1 MKYYGKKSLSSMLN
15 ITLSMI
21 LFFGV
26 ILTGLTYYK
35 TFSEDNM
42 KNIDGIILFII
53 LTIGVICTF
62 TIIIELKRVIKTL
75 VLENPF
81 ILENVKSLR
90 RITFSCFTISGC
102 YLINFLIGIGKND
115 YSIIYIDTKGVHTDA
130 EIFIFLLA
138 GCFVGILSKVFQQAV
153 KYKKDND
160 LTI

>member
-15 ITLSMI
+15 IILSMI

-26 ILTGLTYYK
+26 ILTGLIYYK
-35 TFSEDNM
+35 TFSEKNM
-42 KNIDGIILFII
+42 RNVDGIILII
-53 LTIGVICTF
+53 LLTIGVICTF
-62 TIIIELKRVIKTL
+62 TVIIELKRVIKTL

-81 ILENVKSLR
+81 TWKNVKSLR
-90 RITFSCFTISGC
+90 RITFSCFIIAGC
-102 YLINFLIGIGKND
+102 YLINFLLNMGKTD

-153 KYKKDND
+153 KYKEDND

>member
-1 MKYYGKKSLSSMLN
+1 MLS
-15 ITLSMI
+15 IILSII

-35 TFSEDNM
+35 TFSENSV
-42 KNIDGIILFII
+42 KNFEGIILISL

-62 TIIIELKRVIKTL
+62 TVIIELKRVIKTL

-81 ILENVKSLR
+81 TWKNIKSLR
-90 RITFSCFTISGC
+90 RITLSCFIIAGC
-102 YLINFLIGIGKND
+102 YLINFLVNVGKD
-115 YSIIYIDTKGVHTDA
+115 SYSIIYIDTKGIHTDA

-138 GCFVGILSKVFQQAV
+138 GCFVGILSKVFEQAV

>member
-15 ITLSMI
+15 IILSMI

-35 TFSEDNM
+35 TFSENNM
-42 KNIDGIILFII
+42 KNVDGIILII
-53 LTIGVICTF
+53 LLTIGVICTF
-62 TIIIELKRVIKTL
+62 KIVIELKRVIKTL

-81 ILENVKSLR
+81 TWKNVKSLR
-90 RITFSCFTISGC
+90 SITFSSFIIAGC
-102 YLINFLIGIGKND
+102 YLINFFVNMGKVGYN
-115 YSIIYIDTKGVHTDA
+115 IIYLDTKGVHTDA

-138 GCFVGILSKVFQQAV
+138 GCFVGILSKVFEQAV
-153 KYKKDND
+153 KYKEDND

>member
-15 ITLSMI
+15 IILSMI

-26 ILTGLTYYK
+26 ILTGVTYYK
-35 TFSEDNM
+35 TFSLDN
-42 KNIDGIILFII
+42 IRSVDGIILFLL

-81 ILENVKSLR
+81 TLKNVKSLR
-90 RITFSCFTISGC
+90 RITSSCFIIAGC

-138 GCFVGILSKVFQQAV
+138 GCFVGILSNVFQQAV
-153 KYKKDND
+153 KYKDDND

>member
-15 ITLSMI
+15 IILSMI

-26 ILTGLTYYK
+26 MLTGLTYYK
-35 TFSEDNM
+35 TFSENNM
-42 KNIDGIILFII
+42 RNVDGIILLML

-62 TIIIELKRVIKTL
+62 TVIIELKRVIKTL

-81 ILENVKSLR
+81 TWKNVKSLR
-90 RITFSCFTISGC
+90 RITFSCFIVAGC
-102 YLINFLIGIGKND
+102 YLINFLVTMRKEE

-138 GCFVGILSKVFQQAV
+138 GCFVGILSKVFEQAV
-153 KYKKDND
+153 KYKEDND